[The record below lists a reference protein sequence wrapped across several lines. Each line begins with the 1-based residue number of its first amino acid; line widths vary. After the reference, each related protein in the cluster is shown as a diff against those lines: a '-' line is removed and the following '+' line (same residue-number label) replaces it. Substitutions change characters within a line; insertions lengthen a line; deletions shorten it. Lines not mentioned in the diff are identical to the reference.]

1 MDLAAPGRVL
11 RVVGPLVTSTALV
24 TMAGLFAL
32 AHWQHWYLTG
42 DPKGICFALQEV
54 TVVIVALGRRRPF
67 EVSRRPLDW
76 VCAALGSYSL
86 LLLRPTGTSPSAL
99 TTTGTVLQIAG
110 ALCAAACI
118 FHLGRSFGVVPAN
131 RGIKSTGMY
140 KVVRHPLYAAY
151 AVATTGYL
159 LAAPTAW
166 NCAVVLTAMAFQ
178 GRRMFA
184 EEAVLATSAEYRAYS
199 GKVRWRLIPR
209 VI

>member
-1 MDLAAPGRVL
+1 MDLAAPGRVQ

-32 AHWQHWYLTG
+32 AHWRHWYLTG

-76 VCAALGSYSL
+76 VCAVLGSYSV
-86 LLLRPTGTSPSAL
+86 LLLRPTGTSPAAL
-99 TTTGTVLQIAG
+99 AGIGTLLQIAG
-110 ALCAAACI
+110 ALCAAACV
-118 FHLGRSFGVVPAN
+118 FQLGRNFGVVPAN
-131 RGIKSTGMY
+131 RGITSTGMY

-166 NCAVVLTAMAFQ
+166 NCAVVMTAMAFQ
-178 GRRMFA
+178 ARRMLA

-199 GKVRWRLIPR
+199 GRVRWRLIPR